1 MLILTT
7 SAEEITTGNLLPNN
21 GQSASSAQSVDTN
34 IPKIGNSFSS
44 FTSSN
49 ATNFSSEVEVTGT
62 GTLSYSGSLLNIT
75 TNSDTTTQDK
85 LNNGITMT
93 GNTIIQNCEWSQS
106 SYACG
111 NRGAGQDSFS
121 TKIQI
126 LNSNDGVISET
137 NQIRNNDA
145 GYYSNAFKYTDTLIY
160 NGTGSNKFN
169 WEWKGID
176 GQSNPGNLGGPNLL
190 GANLFLT
197 YDNTLI
203 EETVKEELTN
213 LEESITEVFNTIKV
227 EEEVKIETTP
237 IVNTNKVQTASL
249 PSKTMTAP
257 VAKTNT
263 TPVSKTNTTSVAKT
277 NTTSTSTTA
286 SQTNTQASTS
296 TTASTNNAPKK
307 ETKTEKKEEVA
318 KNENNKS
325 SNTSNEEQK
334 ENTSTETASKEEKS
348 SEVSNENK
356 EETKTESTEI
366 ASNNEIKI
374 DEIKD
379 PVKNLQ
385 IKNIQIISQMTDSGV
400 SLESYN
406 IPFYKEKRIYTEQ
419 INIFD
424 NRKIYSNITLTQ
436 YHKKDP
442 MNKNWVELQRI
453 KKEKEKLIIELEIL
467 KNGQT

>member
-1 MLILTT
+1 MRILLSIVLLMMLILTT

-62 GTLSYSGSLLNIT
+62 GTLSYSGSLLDIT
-75 TNSDTTTQDK
+75 TNSDTTTQNK

-126 LNSNDGVISET
+126 LNSNDSVISET

-145 GYYSNAFKYTDTLIY
+145 GYNSTAFKYTDTLIY

-169 WEWKGID
+169 WVWTGID

-190 GANLFLT
+190 GADLFLT

-213 LEESITEVFNTIKV
+213 LEESITEVFNTLKV
-227 EEEVKIETTP
+227 EKKIEIKTAP
-237 IVNTNKVQTASL
+237 IVNTNTVKTASL
-249 PSKTMTAP
+249 PSATMT
-257 VAKTNT
+257 
-263 TPVSKTNTTSVAKT
+263 TPVAKT

-286 SQTNTQASTS
+286 SQTNTKSSTS

-307 ETKTEKKEEVA
+307 ETKTEKKEVA

-325 SNTSNEEQK
+325 SNTSNKEQK
-334 ENTSTETASKEEKS
+334 EDTSTETASKEEKS

-366 ASNNEIKI
+366 ASNNEIKV

-424 NRKIYSNITLTQ
+424 NRKIYSNITLTT
-436 YHKKDP
+436 YHKNDP

>member
-1 MLILTT
+1 
-7 SAEEITTGNLLPNN
+7 
-21 GQSASSAQSVDTN
+21 
-34 IPKIGNSFSS
+34 
-44 FTSSN
+44 
-49 ATNFSSEVEVTGT
+49 
-62 GTLSYSGSLLNIT
+62 
-75 TNSDTTTQDK
+75 
-85 LNNGITMT
+85 MT

-213 LEESITEVFNTIKV
+213 LEESITEVFNTLKV
-227 EEEVKIETTP
+227 EKKIEIKTAP
-237 IVNTNKVQTASL
+237 IVNTNTVKTASL
-249 PSKTMTAP
+249 PSATMTTP

-263 TPVSKTNTTSVAKT
+263 TP
-277 NTTSTSTTA
+277 
-286 SQTNTQASTS
+286 ASTS
-296 TTASTNNAPKK
+296 TSQTNAPASTSTNASTNNAPKK

-334 ENTSTETASKEEKS
+334 EK
-348 SEVSNENK
+348 
-356 EETKTESTEI
+356 
-366 ASNNEIKI
+366 
-374 DEIKD
+374 
-379 PVKNLQ
+379 
-385 IKNIQIISQMTDSGV
+385 
-400 SLESYN
+400 
-406 IPFYKEKRIYTEQ
+406 
-419 INIFD
+419 
-424 NRKIYSNITLTQ
+424 
-436 YHKKDP
+436 
-442 MNKNWVELQRI
+442 
-453 KKEKEKLIIELEIL
+453 
-467 KNGQT
+467 